1 MTSQHCRPPPLL
13 LLGALTSRGLRQ
25 GPGSALARNAE
36 LLWTICAK
44 RACREQLRHTRES
57 VVVHQMAAPVT
68 WRVDMTHDSAGTHG
82 PSQDQSGVRA
92 PGRRSAALA
101 QGIPEHTSRQART
114 PAMCL
119 AGRLPG
125 KMAGS
130 AHTGLPGL
138 SPSLLCAPFGTAWLD
153 SQCSMYPWPNA
164 STPGLLAK

>member
-44 RACREQLRHTRES
+44 RACREQLLHTLES

-101 QGIPEHTSRQART
+101 QGIPEHTSPHTSHVPGWQAARKNGRFCSHRPPWAQPFTAMRT
-114 PAMCL
+114 FWHSL
-119 AGRLPG
+119 ARL
-125 KMAGS
+125 
-130 AHTGLPGL
+130 TV
-138 SPSLLCAPFGTAWLD
+138 
-153 SQCSMYPWPNA
+153 
-164 STPGLLAK
+164 